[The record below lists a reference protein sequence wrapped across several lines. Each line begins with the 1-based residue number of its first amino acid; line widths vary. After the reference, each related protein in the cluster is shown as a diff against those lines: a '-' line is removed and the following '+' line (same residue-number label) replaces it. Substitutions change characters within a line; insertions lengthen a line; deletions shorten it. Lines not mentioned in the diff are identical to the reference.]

1 MPSSYSTVDENRY
14 MQAYLL
20 HQQDLGSQKDGDTF
34 VPILVQTACLVLD
47 EQHRHQSLARA

>member
-1 MPSSYSTVDENRY
+1 MPSSYSLADEQHLRE
-14 MQAYLL
+14 AYLL

-34 VPILVQTACLVLD
+34 VTVLVQTACLVLD